1 MSRQSKPASQ
11 QSKPASRQSKPPS
24 QHSTPL
30 SYQPEPWTPQ
40 QNNPTGGRF
49 MRTRA
54 AVTAA
59 ASVTFVLLGFGLAG
73 CSGDSSPLP
82 PALGGPS
89 AGASSAAPPA
99 ASDTSCNPRAS
110 LRPAGALP
118 APGQMPAGSKMAEI
132 QKRGRLILGTSQDTL
147 LFSAR
152 NPFSGN
158 VEGFDVDMARQI
170 AQAIFGDPDK
180 IQIKVIGYDKRV
192 SSVVD
197 GSVDIVADTMTANC
211 ARWKD
216 VDFSTIYYD
225 AGQKVLVTSTSTV
238 KSINDLGG
246 KKVCAA
252 AGSTSYDNI
261 AKVPTKPIAVSKPA
275 FGDCLV
281 AFQQNQVDAIS
292 TDDTILAGMA
302 AQDPYAKV
310 VGPRFTE
317 EPYGIATSK
326 KTPEFTRFIN
336 AVLEKNKQNGTWA
349 QTYKRWL
356 GGTPPQPPKAEY
368 Q

>member
-1 MSRQSKPASQ
+1 
-11 QSKPASRQSKPPS
+11 
-24 QHSTPL
+24 
-30 SYQPEPWTPQ
+30 
-40 QNNPTGGRF
+40 
-49 MRTRA
+49 MRART
-54 AVTAA
+54 AVAAA
-59 ASVTFVLLGFGLAG
+59 ASVTLVMLGFGLAG

-82 PALGGPS
+82 AKSGSPS
-89 AGASSAAPPA
+89 ASAAAPA
-99 ASDTSCNPRAS
+99 VPDNSCNPRAS
-110 LRPAGALP
+110 LRPAGGLP
-118 APGQMPAGSKMAEI
+118 APGKMPAGSTMAAI

-152 NPFSGN
+152 NPFSGK

-211 ARWKD
+211 TRWKD

-225 AGQKVLVTSTSTV
+225 AGQKVLVNSTSTA
-238 KSINDLGG
+238 KGIDDLGG

-261 AKVPTKPIAVSKPA
+261 AKVPAKPIAVAKPA

-317 EPYGIATSK
+317 EPYGMATSK
-326 KTPEFTRFIN
+326 KSPDFTRFVN

-349 QTYKRWL
+349 ATYKRWL
-356 GGTPPQPPKAEY
+356 GAFGAPPAPPKAEY